1 MRTGCTVAGMAAAI
15 RSLGVRGRG
24 LVLALACALLPSAAL
39 AVDVEHMRVHS
50 GPDHTRLVLDLS
62 GPSRWSH
69 LELADPPR
77 IVVDLERGRLRF
89 DPRRLNLS
97 GTPIAAVRAADQG
110 DGRLRVVLDLRR
122 SLAPRLF
129 DLEPVADFGNRL
141 VVDLYE
147 PEGRREESPRTV
159 RELRRDVVVAID
171 PGHGGED
178 PGAIGPNGV
187 REKDVVLAI
196 ARRVER
202 LFDGTP
208 GYEGVL
214 LRTGDY
220 YVPLRRRTELARQHR
235 ADLFVSIHAD
245 AFKTAQ
251 PRGASVFA
259 LSERGATSE
268 TARWLADKE
277 NRSDLIGG
285 VGDVSLDGKDPVLT
299 QVLIDI
305 AMTASL
311 GASLDAGE
319 RILESLER
327 ATRLHSRR
335 VEQAG
340 FAVLKSPDVPSLLV
354 ETGFISNPR
363 EARELA
369 TAEHQA
375 RLARALYEGIRRHVE
390 AAPPPGTLV
399 AWERTNG
406 PSERRYR
413 IRKGD
418 TLSTIAE
425 RHGVPTRR
433 LKTANGLASDVI
445 RVGQVLV
452 IPPS

>member
-1 MRTGCTVAGMAAAI
+1 V
-15 RSLGVRGRG
+15 LG
-24 LVLALACALLPSAAL
+24 LLLALSAALLPCAAA

-69 LELADPPR
+69 LELPDPPR
-77 IVVDLERGRLRF
+77 IVVDLEQGRLRF

-129 DLEPVADFGNRL
+129 ALEPVADFGNRL

-147 PEGRREESPRTV
+147 PEGRREEPAPPPV
-159 RELRRDVVVAID
+159 RELRRDVVIAID
-171 PGHGGED
+171 AGHGGED

-202 LFDGTP
+202 LFDDTP

-214 LRTGDY
+214 VRTGDY

-235 ADLFVSIHAD
+235 ADLFLSIHAD

-354 ETGFISNPR
+354 ETGFISNPQ

-375 RLARALYEGIRRHVE
+375 RLARAIHEGIRRHVE

-406 PSERRYR
+406 AAERRYR

-445 RVGQVLV
+445 RIGQVLV

>member
-1 MRTGCTVAGMAAAI
+1 MAAAI
-15 RSLGVRGRG
+15 RSLGTRCRG
-24 LVLALACALLPSAAL
+24 LVLALACTLLPAPAA

-77 IVVDLERGRLRF
+77 VVVDLERGRLRF
-89 DPRRLNLS
+89 DPRRLKLS

-122 SLAPRLF
+122 ALAPRLF
-129 DLEPVADFGNRL
+129 DLTPVADFGNRL
-141 VVDLYE
+141 VIDLYE
-147 PEGRREESPRTV
+147 PEGRREEPSPPPV

-171 PGHGGED
+171 AGHGGED

-202 LFDGTP
+202 LFDDTP
-208 GYEGVL
+208 GFEGVL
-214 LRTGDY
+214 VRTGDY
-220 YVPLRRRTELARQHR
+220 YVPLRRRTEIARQHR
-235 ADLFVSIHAD
+235 SDLFVSIHAD

-277 NRSDLIGG
+277 NRADLIGG

-375 RLARALYEGIRRHVE
+375 RLARAIYEGVRRHVE

>member
-1 MRTGCTVAGMAAAI
+1 MAAAI
-15 RSLGVRGRG
+15 RSLGIRGRG
-24 LVLALACALLPSAAL
+24 LVLALACALLPAAAG

-129 DLEPVADFGNRL
+129 DLAPVADFGNRL

-147 PEGRREESPRTV
+147 PEGRREEPSPPPV
-159 RELRRDVVVAID
+159 RELRRDVVIAID
-171 PGHGGED
+171 AGHGGED

-196 ARRVER
+196 SRRVER
-202 LFDGTP
+202 LFDDTP

-214 LRTGDY
+214 VRTGDY
-220 YVPLRRRTELARQHR
+220 YVPLRQRTEIARQHR
-235 ADLFVSIHAD
+235 ADLFVSVHAD

-285 VGDVSLDGKDPVLT
+285 VGDVSLEGKDPVLT

-319 RILESLER
+319 RILDSLER

-354 ETGFISNPR
+354 ETGFISNPQ

-375 RLARALYEGIRRHVE
+375 RLARAIYEGIRRHVE

-406 PSERRYR
+406 PAERRYR

>member
-1 MRTGCTVAGMAAAI
+1 
-15 RSLGVRGRG
+15 
-24 LVLALACALLPSAAL
+24 
-39 AVDVEHMRVHS
+39 MRVHS

-62 GPSRWSH
+62 GPSSWSH
-69 LELADPPR
+69 LRLDGPPR
-77 IVVDLERGRLRF
+77 VVIDLDRGQLRF
-89 DPRRLNLS
+89 DPRRLDLT
-97 GTPIAAVRAADQG
+97 GTPIAGVRAADQG

-122 SLAPRLF
+122 PLAPRLF

-147 PEGRREESPRTV
+147 AEGQSKAPTSAPRAPTQV
-159 RELRRDVVVAID
+159 PDLRRDLVVAID
-171 PGHGGED
+171 AGHGGED

-196 ARRVER
+196 ARAVER
-202 LFDGTP
+202 LFDDTP
-208 GYEGVL
+208 GYAGVL
-214 LRTGDY
+214 VRNGDY
-220 YVPLRRRTELARQHR
+220 YVPLRERTEFARTHR
-235 ADLFVSIHAD
+235 ADIFISIHAD

-259 LSERGATSE
+259 LSDRGATSE
-268 TARWLADKE
+268 TARWLAERE

-285 VGDVSLDGKDPVLT
+285 VGDVSLAGKDPVLA

-319 RILESLER
+319 QVIQALDG

-340 FAVLKSPDVPSLLV
+340 FAVLKSPDIPSLLI
-354 ETGFISNPR
+354 ETGFISNPQ
-363 EARELA
+363 EARLLA
-369 TAEHQA
+369 TREHQR
-375 RLARALYEGIRRHVE
+375 RLAKAIYEGIRRHVE

-399 AWERTNG
+399 AWQRNN
-406 PSERRYR
+406 PASERRYR

-418 TLSTIAE
+418 TLSTIAA
-425 RHGVPTRR
+425 RHGVETRR
-433 LKTANGLASDVI
+433 LKRANGLATDVI